1 MTTTYVFDIEGNGLG
16 EYYIDRKKVGHAECD
31 RIHLL
36 VLRAYP
42 SGETQVFRRNDEED
56 TIAEGWD
63 ILQRA
68 DVVIGHNIIQ
78 YDLPVLE
85 RLYGGGVRG
94 RVFDTLVAARVLW
107 PDAKNHPFGGNS
119 LKAFGK
125 HLKCMKGDYEGGWE
139 SWNQDMEDYCV
150 QDTLVSTAIFDYI
163 KPKCKPFKHAVQLE
177 HKVASVCAKMQD
189 NGVRIDVTQAE
200 ALIDQF
206 DLIKA
211 RCMQSLNTAFP
222 GDIIKT
228 TLKTPAYWFLPDGDK
243 PSTENRRWPTK
254 GKAPANLRPLLKK
267 GPGKMKQTV
276 VPFNPGSAHHVADRL
291 KRKYGWEAPLTEKGN
306 PSVTEDVLKRLDYDE
321 AKLILHH
328 DMADK
333 RLQHLADW
341 VKRAR
346 NCRTP
351 GIIHP
356 QINTCGA
363 ATSRGT
369 HQQPNQ
375 TACPKVHANKDGPIL
390 GFEGRYGVE
399 MRSLWGPTQE
409 GWDQVG
415 GDASGLEL
423 RILGHAL
430 YPWDNGKYAN
440 EVINGDV
447 HQRTADKTGMTRN
460 GVKTPTYATLYGA
473 GADHLDDL
481 CGGPGTGQKFKDGFE
496 ASIDGFG
503 QLKAWCAQCA
513 SEKGFVP
520 LLDGRHAPIRSE
532 HAALNTLLQGNGA
545 ILMKV
550 AMVICEASLS
560 LQGLRYGWMLWPHD
574 EFQFEA
580 HPDDSEAVG
589 NTIVSSIRR
598 AGEVLRVKCPMDGEF
613 KIGRNWAETH

>member
-1 MTTTYVFDIEGNGLG
+1 MPTTYVFDIEGNGLG

-42 SGETQVFRRNDEED
+42 SGETQVFRHNDEMNN
-56 TIAEGWD
+56 IGEGWE
-63 ILQRA
+63 ILRQA
-68 DVVIGHNIIQ
+68 DVIVGHNIIQ
-78 YDLPVLE
+78 YDLPVLS
-85 RLYGGGVRG
+85 RLYGSGDPNADVQGK
-94 RVFDTLVAARVLW
+94 VFDTLVAARVIW

-139 SWNQDMEDYCV
+139 AWNQEMEDYCV
-150 QDTLVSTAIFDYI
+150 QDTLVSTAILDYI
-163 KPKCKPFKHAVQLE
+163 KPKCQPFKHAVKLE
-177 HKVASVCAKMQD
+177 HRVATVCAQMQR
-189 NGVRIDVTQAE
+189 NGVRINVAE
-200 ALIDQF
+200 AEDMIDQF

-211 RCMQSLNTAFP
+211 RCIGALLEAFP
-222 GDIIKT
+222 DIITERISKKT
-228 TLKTPAYWFLPDGDK
+228 GKRLKDGCE
-243 PSTENRRWPTK
+243 T
-254 GKAPANLRPLLKK
+254 
-267 GPGKMKQTV
+267 
-276 VPFNPGSAHHVADRL
+276 FNPGSAMQVAHRL
-291 KRKYGWEAPLTEKGN
+291 KSKYDWDAPLTEKGN
-306 PSVTEDVLKRLDYDE
+306 PSVTEEVLKKLDYDE

-346 NCRTP
+346 GSRTP

-375 TACPKVHANKDGPIL
+375 TACPKVQADKEGNPLMGWP
-390 GFEGRYGVE
+390 GRYGWE
-399 MRSLWGPTQE
+399 MRSLWGPTIP
-409 GWDQVG
+409 GNVMVG
-415 GDASGLEL
+415 GDASGIEL
-423 RILGHAL
+423 RLLGAAL
-430 YPWDNGKYAN
+430 HPFDGGKYAR
-440 EVINGDV
+440 EVVEGDV
-447 HQRTADKTGMTRN
+447 HQRTANATGMTRN

-473 GADHLDDL
+473 GATHLDDL
-481 CGGPGTGQKFKDGFE
+481 CGGKGKGQKFKDGFE
-496 ASIDGFG
+496 GSIDGFG
-503 QLKAWCAQCA
+503 ALKSWCAQCA

-545 ILMKV
+545 ILMKL
-550 AMVICEASLS
+550 AMVICETSLS
-560 LQGLRYGWMLWPHD
+560 QQGLRYGWMLWPHD

-580 HPDDSEAVG
+580 HPDDADKVG
-589 NTIVSSIRR
+589 ATIVSSIEK
-598 AGEVLRVKCPMDGEF
+598 AGIALGVKCPMTGEY
-613 KIGRNWAETH
+613 KVGSNWAETH